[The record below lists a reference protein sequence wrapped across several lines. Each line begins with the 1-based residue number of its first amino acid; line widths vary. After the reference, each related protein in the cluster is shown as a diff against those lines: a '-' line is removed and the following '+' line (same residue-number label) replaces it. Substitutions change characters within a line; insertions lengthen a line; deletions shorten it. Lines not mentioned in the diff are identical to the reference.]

1 VRCGRREAGAGAH
14 RQLRV
19 ASCREPTEEAQHRLV
34 TTRPVTA
41 AAAVSVADGIT
52 VLGRLYAVLQAAAAG
67 EARRCGYAGLAKTN
81 SQTVNVVFDSWCIRA
96 AR

>member
-41 AAAVSVADGIT
+41 AAAAVSVADGIT
-52 VLGRLYAVLQAAAAG
+52 VLGHSADSMQFFKRRLPERPGGAVMLDW
-67 EARRCGYAGLAKTN
+67 RR
-81 SQTVNVVFDSWCIRA
+81 QTVKQ
-96 AR
+96 